1 LGEVAFTTPIYF
13 HVLDTNLPPL
23 KASKNSEI
31 CNFKE
36 KVPRNKKRLKCI
48 TPRKKGI
55 KGTTCG

>member
-1 LGEVAFTTPIYF
+1 MGEVAFTAPIYF

-48 TPRKKGI
+48 TPEKKE
-55 KGTTCG
+55 